1 MSVNADA
8 LKPEVASTMPRTLEQ
23 WRLQVL
29 NGMLRGMLVFGAFA
43 LVGSGIIPTLQTN
56 RIDLLVGYVVAYAVL
71 VFVTFMHR
79 LGFVLRAGVLLLL
92 LYVLGTLDFSVAGL
106 GGDGRIFLFAFITIT
121 TVLFDLRRGIGALV
135 LSLLTMA
142 IVAWLLITGQWVI
155 PLQIEASSAN
165 LTDWISESIVLLL
178 LSTSVI
184 ISVAYLLQG
193 LERSLA
199 ASRQMVRELQ
209 EHQGNLEQLVKERT
223 VNLERRAVQLQ
234 AAAEVARDATAARGL
249 DDLLNRAVDLVRDR
263 FGFYHAGI
271 FLVDDR
277 GDYAVLR
284 AATGE
289 AGRQMLERGHK
300 LKVGEVGI
308 VGYVT
313 GSGQSHVALDIGA
326 DAVHFE
332 NPVLPDTRSEMALP
346 LKVGERVIGALD
358 VQSTRESA
366 FDDDD
371 VAVLQ
376 TMADQ
381 LAVAIQNARLLR
393 EMQQT
398 VRELEAAYGRYTQES
413 WHTFVQSAGR
423 SYGYR
428 YRNSGVEPITGQR
441 PEAYEASR
449 RSQTVLTSIPR
460 SESTDKPA
468 ENGNGS
474 EGSASAPRPAGASH
488 LCRADRCRQGGLA
501 VPLKLRDQVIG
512 VVNLRFEDEAIS
524 PDTVSL
530 VEEAADRLAL
540 VLENARLVQEAQG
553 LALREQQINL
563 ISARARSSMNLE
575 AILQNTV
582 RELGRALGASR
593 AFIQLGFEG
602 HQETPAPP
610 QVQVGEAGNSPV

>member
-1 MSVNADA
+1 MSVNTDA
-8 LKPEVASTMPRTLEQ
+8 LKPEVASTMPRSLEP

-43 LVGSGIIPTLQTN
+43 LVGSGIIPALQTN
-56 RIDLLVGYVVAYAVL
+56 RIDLLVGYLVAYAAL
-71 VFVTFMHR
+71 VVVTFIHR
-79 LGFVLRAGVLLLL
+79 LGFFVRAGVLILL
-92 LYVLGTLDFSVAGL
+92 LYVLGTIDFSVAGL
-106 GGDGRIFLFAFITIT
+106 GGDGRIFLFAFIAVTA
-121 TVLFDLRRGIGALV
+121 VLFDLRHGIGALA

-142 IVAWLLITGQWVI
+142 VAAWLLVTGQWVI
-155 PLQIEASSAN
+155 PLQIQANSAN
-165 LTDWISESIVLLL
+165 LTDWVSGSIVLLL
-178 LSTSVI
+178 LSTGVI
-184 ISVAYLLQG
+184 ISMAYLIQS
-193 LERSLA
+193 LERSLT
-199 ASRQMVRELQ
+199 ASRQMVGQLQ
-209 EHQGNLEQLVKERT
+209 ERQENLEQLVKERT

-249 DDLLNRAVDLVRDR
+249 DDLLNRAVNLVRDR

-277 GDYAVLR
+277 RDYAVLR

-308 VGYVT
+308 VGYVA
-313 GSGQSHVALDIGA
+313 GSGQPHIALDIGA

-332 NPVLPDTRSEMALP
+332 NLLLPDTRSEMALP

-358 VQSTRESA
+358 VQSTKETA

-376 TMADQ
+376 VMADQ

-423 SYGYR
+423 SHGYR

-449 RSQTVLTSIPR
+449 RGQTVFISIPR
-460 SESTDKPA
+460 SESPDKPA
-468 ENGNGS
+468 GNGNGS
-474 EGSASAPRPAGASH
+474 EGGGSA
-488 LCRADRCRQGGLA
+488 LA
-501 VPLKLRDQVIG
+501 VPLKLRDQVVG
-512 VVNLRFEDEAIS
+512 VVNLRFEDETIS

-582 RELGRALGASR
+582 RELGKALGTSR

-610 QVQVGEAGNSPV
+610 QVRVGEAGNSPV

>member
-1 MSVNADA
+1 MSVNPDG
-8 LKPEVASTMPRTLEQ
+8 LKPEVVSTMPRTLQQ
-23 WRLQVL
+23 WRLKVL

-43 LVGSGIIPTLQTN
+43 LVGSGIIPTLQTH
-56 RIDLLVGYVVAYAVL
+56 RMDLLVGYLVAYVALAV
-71 VFVTFMHR
+71 VTFVPR
-79 LGFVLRAGVLLLL
+79 LGFAVRAGVLILL
-92 LYVLGTLDFSVAGL
+92 LYVLGVIDFSVAGL
-106 GGDGRIFLFAFITIT
+106 GGDGRIFLFAFISVTA
-121 TVLFDLRRGIGALV
+121 VLLDLRYGIGALIF
-135 LSLLTMA
+135 SLLTMA
-142 IVAWLLITGQWVI
+142 VVAWLLVTGQWEI
-155 PLQIEASSAN
+155 PLQIQANSAN
-165 LTDWISESIVLLL
+165 LIDWVSGSIVLLL
-178 LSTSVI
+178 LSTGVI
-184 ISVAYLLQG
+184 ISMAYLIQG
-193 LERSLA
+193 LDHSLT
-199 ASRQMVRELQ
+199 ASRQIVGELQ
-209 EHQGNLEQLVKERT
+209 AHQENLEQLVKERT
-223 VNLERRAVQLQ
+223 VDLERRAVQLQ

-249 DDLLNRAVDLVRDR
+249 DELLSRAVNLVRDR
-263 FGFYHAGI
+263 FGFYHAGL
-271 FLVDDR
+271 FLVDGR

-300 LKVGEVGI
+300 LKIGEVGI

-313 GSGQSHVALDIGA
+313 GTGQPHIALDIGA

-332 NPVLPDTRSEMALP
+332 NPLLPETRSEMALP

-358 VQSTRESA
+358 VQSTKEAA
-366 FDDDD
+366 FDDDG

-413 WHTFVQSAGR
+413 WHTFVQSSER
-423 SYGYR
+423 SHGYR
-428 YRNSGVEPITGQR
+428 YQKSGVKPITGQHS
-441 PEAYEASR
+441 EAYEASR
-449 RSQTVLTSIPR
+449 RGQTVLISIPR
-460 SESTDKPA
+460 SESTDRPA
-468 ENGNGS
+468 GNGNGS
-474 EGSASAPRPAGASH
+474 EVGASAPSPPGVSH
-488 LCRADRCRQGGLA
+488 LCRADRCRQSGLA

-512 VVNLRFEDEAIS
+512 VVNLRFEDETIS

-582 RELGRALGASR
+582 RELGKALGTSR
-593 AFIQLGFEG
+593 AFIQLGFEEEG
-602 HQETPAPP
+602 Y
-610 QVQVGEAGNSPV
+610 

>member
-56 RIDLLVGYVVAYAVL
+56 RIDLLVSYVVAYAVL

-106 GGDGRIFLFAFITIT
+106 GGDGCIFLFAFITIT
-121 TVLFDLRRGIGALV
+121 AVLFDLRRGIGALI

-155 PLQIEASSAN
+155 PLQMEASSAN
-165 LTDWISESIVLLL
+165 LTDWISESIILLL

-199 ASRQMVRELQ
+199 ASRQMVGELQ
-209 EHQGNLEQLVKERT
+209 EHQRNLEQLVKERT

-313 GSGQSHVALDIGA
+313 GSGQPHIALDIGA

-332 NPVLPDTRSEMALP
+332 NPLLPETRSEMALP

-358 VQSTRESA
+358 VQSTKETA

-376 TMADQ
+376 VMADQ
-381 LAVAIQNARLLR
+381 LAVTIQNARLLR

-413 WHTFVQSAGR
+413 WHTFVQSAER
-423 SYGYR
+423 SHGYR

-460 SESTDKPA
+460 GESTDKLA
-468 ENGNGS
+468 KHGNGS
-474 EGSASAPRPAGASH
+474 EGSASA
-488 LCRADRCRQGGLA
+488 LA

-512 VVNLRFEDEAIS
+512 VVNLRFEDETIS

-582 RELGRALGASR
+582 RELGKALGSSR

-602 HQETPAPP
+602 YQETPAPP
-610 QVQVGEAGNSPV
+610 QVRVGEAGNSPV

>member
-1 MSVNADA
+1 MSVNTDA
-8 LKPEVASTMPRTLEQ
+8 LKPEVASAMPHTLQQ

-43 LVGSGIIPTLQTN
+43 LVGSGIIPALQMN
-56 RIDLLVGYVVAYAVL
+56 RIDLLVGYLVAYAAL
-71 VFVTFMHR
+71 VVVTFVPR
-79 LGFVLRAGVLLLL
+79 LGFAVRAGVLITLF
-92 LYVLGTLDFSVAGL
+92 YVLGAIDFSVAGL
-106 GGDGRIFLFAFITIT
+106 GGDGRIFLFAFIAVTA
-121 TVLFDLRRGIGALV
+121 VLFDLRRGIGALI

-142 IVAWLLITGQWVI
+142 VAAWLLVTGQWVI
-155 PLQIEASSAN
+155 PPQIEANSAN
-165 LTDWISESIVLLL
+165 LVDWVSGSIVLLL
-178 LSTSVI
+178 LSTGVI
-184 ISVAYLLQG
+184 ISLAYLIQS
-193 LERSLA
+193 LERSLS
-199 ASRQMVRELQ
+199 ASRQIVGELQ
-209 EHQGNLEQLVKERT
+209 EHQENLEQLVKERT
-223 VNLERRAVQLQ
+223 VDLERRAVRLQ

-249 DDLLNRAVDLVRDR
+249 DELLNRAVNLVRDR
-263 FGFYHAGI
+263 FGFYHAGL
-271 FLVDDR
+271 FLVDGR

-313 GSGQSHVALDIGA
+313 GSGQPHIALDIGA

-332 NPVLPDTRSEMALP
+332 NPLLPETRSEMALP
-346 LKVGERVIGALD
+346 LKAGERVIGALD
-358 VQSTRESA
+358 VQSTKEAA

-376 TMADQ
+376 IVADQ
-381 LAVAIQNARLLR
+381 LAVAIQNVRLLR

-413 WHTFVQSAGR
+413 WHTFVQSSGR
-423 SYGYR
+423 FHGYR
-428 YRNSGVEPITGQR
+428 YRNSGIEPVTGQR
-441 PEAYEASR
+441 SEAYEASR
-449 RSQTVLTSIPR
+449 RGQTVLISLPR
-460 SESTDKPA
+460 SESPDKPA
-468 ENGNGS
+468 GNDNGS
-474 EGSASAPRPAGASH
+474 EGGASAPRPAGAS
-488 LCRADRCRQGGLA
+488 QGGLA

-512 VVNLRFEDEAIS
+512 VVNLRFEDEIIS

-582 RELGRALGASR
+582 RELGKALGTSR
-593 AFIQLGFEG
+593 AFIQLGFEEQ
-602 HQETPAPP
+602 QETPAPP
-610 QVQVGEAGNSPV
+610 